1 MREVEVLRCFDHPNI
16 IKYYDCAVEGR
27 HLHILME
34 HAERGELYQVIQE
47 RARLQRSFGE
57 EEVMRCFV
65 QIAVALDHVH
75 SKNILH
81 RDLKSR
87 NIFCTASGALKL
99 GDFGIARVLSSES
112 ECAHTAIGTPYYLSP
127 EICEDKPYGRK
138 SDVWALGCILYELAT
153 LRHAFDGQSLPA
165 LVLKILRGKYP
176 PIPDHYS
183 PELRALVDAMLKR
196 RPELR
201 PSVAQ
206 ILTMPYVKAYADE
219 YCSLLMSARVD
230 IPGAE
235 GGASSGSTPAGG
247 ESAPGRG
254 REGCERGAEPAEG
267 GEGGGN
273 VAPEGRE
280 MRAGRGGAGEEPCSP
295 GEDGPVE
302 EGLPMPEI
310 SPEPEMN
317 TRDRYKQ
324 QMLENTE
331 VRRSRE
337 EWVADREAEL
347 RKMQEALAQQL
358 PKGEAARPVAAAGP
372 SRPEV
377 REKEA
382 RAGSRKPSVRGARGP
397 EPRGTEGRPA
407 RSRPAFDYRAVR
419 HPPPKPGPQRSPDE
433 AKQRL
438 LQRRK
443 DEEKRQRAA
452 AAEKARA
459 RKVRIQAQQEELSR
473 QEQRAQELQENFQ
486 AAREAKAQE
495 AQDAREQMA
504 RHRDGMKAVRPRIDR
519 NALKA
524 AGQAFAKKQGIPFS
538 PKRAVESGG
547 HPKGSEDGEPASRG
561 RGRSAL
567 QRTPPS
573 KRETPTPR
581 KLLQP
586 AETDGSFPEV
596 EIYCPF
602 EREDGPGPQPRSP
615 AETPEV
621 GYAPQSAHSP
631 RDESDNL
638 SGGNGLFSQASPEAL
653 GQRIEHL
660 RVGLENDL
668 GDEKLIEVYTYLR
681 GVEASASQG
690 EEQTQAVLERMLGQD
705 IGRLHSI
712 HKLMLLEDSLYM

>member
-1 MREVEVLRCFDHPNI
+1 MQEVEVLRRFDHPNI
-16 IKYYDCAVEGR
+16 IKYHDCAVEGR
-27 HLHILME
+27 HLHIFME

-47 RARLQRSFGE
+47 RARLGRPFGE
-57 EEVMRCFV
+57 DEVMRCFV

-176 PIPDHYS
+176 PIPAQYS
-183 PELRALVDAMLKR
+183 PKLRALVDAMLKR
-196 RPELR
+196 RPQLR

-219 YCSLLMSARVD
+219 YCSLLMSARVE

-235 GGASSGSTPAGG
+235 GGRGASDGDGDGDPCEGGGRERAAPGPGAGAGG
-247 ESAPGRG
+247 AESRA
-254 REGCERGAEPAEG
+254 
-267 GEGGGN
+267 GEGG
-273 VAPEGRE
+273 VPPPE
-280 MRAGRGGAGEEPCSP
+280 
-295 GEDGPVE
+295 
-302 EGLPMPEI
+302 L
-310 SPEPEMN
+310 SPEPELN

-324 QMLENTE
+324 QMLEDSE

-347 RKMQEALAQQL
+347 LRMQAALAQRQ
-358 PKGEAARPVAAAGP
+358 PPRGAARGEAGAPLPSAAEAGP
-372 SRPEV
+372 
-377 REKEA
+377 
-382 RAGSRKPSVRGARGP
+382 GP
-397 EPRGTEGRPA
+397 HRPA
-407 RSRPAFDYRAVR
+407 RDRDRAARRSAAGAAGGGGGAVERRPARPRPEFDVRAVR
-419 HPPPKPGPQRSPDE
+419 SPPPKPKAQSSPDE

-443 DEEKRQRAA
+443 EEEKRQRAA

-459 RKVRIQAQQEELSR
+459 RKGRIQAQQEELQK
-473 QEQRAQELQENFQ
+473 QERRAQELHANYQ

-495 AQDAREQMA
+495 AREAAEQA
-504 RHRDGMKAVRPRIDR
+504 AKHRDGMKAVRPRIDR
-519 NALKA
+519 SALRA
-524 AGQAFAKKQGIPFS
+524 AGQAFAKKQGIAFAPKEAGAGEGS
-538 PKRAVESGG
+538 PGAAA
-547 HPKGSEDGEPASRG
+547 PP
-561 RGRSAL
+561 GRSSGAGEAGP
-567 QRTPPS
+567 RAPAPAPPA
-573 KRETPTPR
+573 RETPPPR
-581 KLLQP
+581 RLLQP

-602 EREDGPGPQPRSP
+602 ERSPGGGPGGEPRTPLP
-615 AETPEV
+615 AATTPSGWDV
-621 GYAPQSAHSP
+621 GYAPQSAPSP
-631 RDESDNL
+631 RGAAGPGPPEEE
-638 SGGNGLFSQASPEAL
+638 AAPRPSPEAL

-660 RVGLENDL
+660 RMGLENDL
-668 GDEKLIEVYTYLR
+668 GDTKLIEVYTYLR
-681 GVEASASQG
+681 GVEAG
-690 EEQTQAVLERMLGQD
+690 VGRGDEQTQAALERMLGAD
-705 IGRLHSI
+705 IGRVRTI
-712 HKLMLLEDSLYM
+712 HKLMLLEDALYV

>member
-1 MREVEVLRCFDHPNI
+1 MQGACGTALLVRARETGSRLVCKRIALDGLAGAPVELGPPSPSGREPALEAAAMREVEVLRCFDHPNI

-254 REGCERGAEPAEG
+254 GEGCKRGAEPAA
-267 GEGGGN
+267 
-273 VAPEGRE
+273 AP
-280 MRAGRGGAGEEPCSP
+280 
-295 GEDGPVE
+295 
-302 EGLPMPEI
+302 
-310 SPEPEMN
+310 
-317 TRDRYKQ
+317 
-324 QMLENTE
+324 ML
-331 VRRSRE
+331 
-337 EWVADREAEL
+337 
-347 RKMQEALAQQL
+347 
-358 PKGEAARPVAAAGP
+358 
-372 SRPEV
+372 
-377 REKEA
+377 
-382 RAGSRKPSVRGARGP
+382 
-397 EPRGTEGRPA
+397 
-407 RSRPAFDYRAVR
+407 AV
-419 HPPPKPGPQRSPDE
+419 
-433 AKQRL
+433 
-438 LQRRK
+438 
-443 DEEKRQRAA
+443 
-452 AAEKARA
+452 
-459 RKVRIQAQQEELSR
+459 
-473 QEQRAQELQENFQ
+473 
-486 AAREAKAQE
+486 
-495 AQDAREQMA
+495 
-504 RHRDGMKAVRPRIDR
+504 
-519 NALKA
+519 
-524 AGQAFAKKQGIPFS
+524 
-538 PKRAVESGG
+538 
-547 HPKGSEDGEPASRG
+547 
-561 RGRSAL
+561 
-567 QRTPPS
+567 
-573 KRETPTPR
+573 
-581 KLLQP
+581 
-586 AETDGSFPEV
+586 
-596 EIYCPF
+596 
-602 EREDGPGPQPRSP
+602 
-615 AETPEV
+615 
-621 GYAPQSAHSP
+621 
-631 RDESDNL
+631 
-638 SGGNGLFSQASPEAL
+638 
-653 GQRIEHL
+653 
-660 RVGLENDL
+660 
-668 GDEKLIEVYTYLR
+668 
-681 GVEASASQG
+681 
-690 EEQTQAVLERMLGQD
+690 
-705 IGRLHSI
+705 
-712 HKLMLLEDSLYM
+712 

>member
-1 MREVEVLRCFDHPNI
+1 MQEVEVLRRFDHPNI
-16 IKYYDCAVEGR
+16 IKYHDCAVEGR
-27 HLHILME
+27 HLHIFME

-47 RARLQRSFGE
+47 RARLKRPFGE

-87 NIFCTASGALKL
+87 NIFCTATGALKL

-176 PIPDHYS
+176 PIPAQYS
-183 PELRALVDAMLKR
+183 PKLRALVDAMLKR
-196 RPELR
+196 RPQLR

-219 YCSLLMSARVD
+219 YCSLLMSARVE

-235 GGASSGSTPAGG
+235 GGRGAAGGDGDWDGGGGRERASQGGGGGEASSAETGVGAGAGGG
-247 ESAPGRG
+247 ESS
-254 REGCERGAEPAEG
+254 
-267 GEGGGN
+267 
-273 VAPEGRE
+273 
-280 MRAGRGGAGEEPCSP
+280 AGEEGVPP
-295 GEDGPVE
+295 
-302 EGLPMPEI
+302 PEL

-324 QMLENTE
+324 QMLEDSE

-347 RKMQEALAQQL
+347 LRMQAALAQQQPPRGVASEEAVPL
-358 PKGEAARPVAAAGP
+358 PSAVESAAGP
-372 SRPEV
+372 SRPAP
-377 REKEA
+377 RERD
-382 RAGSRKPSVRGARGP
+382 RATRRSAAGAAVGGGRAA
-397 EPRGTEGRPA
+397 EKRPA
-407 RSRPAFDYRAVR
+407 RPRPAFDVRAVR
-419 HPPPKPGPQRSPDE
+419 SPPPKPKAQSSPDE

-443 DEEKRQRAA
+443 EEEKRQRAA

-459 RKVRIQAQQEELSR
+459 RKGRIQAQQEELQK
-473 QEQRAQELQENFQ
+473 QERRAQELHANFQ
-486 AAREAKAQE
+486 AARETKAQE
-495 AQDAREQMA
+495 AKEAAEQA
-504 RHRDGMKAVRPRIDR
+504 AKHRDGMKAVRPRIDR
-519 NALKA
+519 SALRA
-524 AGQAFAKKQGIPFS
+524 AGQAFAKKQGITFS
-538 PKRAVESGG
+538 PKEAGADGG
-547 HPKGSEDGEPASRG
+547 SPGAATPP
-561 RGRSAL
+561 GRSSGAGETGP
-567 QRTPPS
+567 RAPPLAPP
-573 KRETPTPR
+573 KRETPPPR

-602 EREDGPGPQPRSP
+602 ERGPGDLGGEPRTPPP
-615 AETPEV
+615 AATAPGGEV
-621 GYAPQSAHSP
+621 GYAPQSAPSP
-631 RDESDNL
+631 Q
-638 SGGNGLFSQASPEAL
+638 GGAPEQPEEEAAPRPSPEAL

-660 RVGLENDL
+660 RMGLENDL
-668 GDEKLIEVYTYLR
+668 GDTKLIEVYTYLR
-681 GVEASASQG
+681 GVEAG
-690 EEQTQAVLERMLGQD
+690 VGRGDEQTQVALERMLGPD
-705 IGRLHSI
+705 ISRVRTI
-712 HKLMLLEDSLYM
+712 HKLMLLEDALYV